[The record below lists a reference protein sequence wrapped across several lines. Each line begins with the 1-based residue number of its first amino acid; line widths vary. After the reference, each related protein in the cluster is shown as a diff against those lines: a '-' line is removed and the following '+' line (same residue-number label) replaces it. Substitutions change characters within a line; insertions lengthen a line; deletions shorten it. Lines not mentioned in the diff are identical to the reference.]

1 MRRFYSA
8 KREDQKYFIEIS
20 DDYFCFFLVLKEE
33 QNFIIKDFKN
43 IYIEKGIEDPEYWSI
58 FQEEFKKFYRPEVKN
73 LDLLVSPK
81 HTVSCTKLLPLIP
94 MKEAH
99 NYCNQ
104 IITHEMGIS
113 SLNYYIDHRIKKLGN
128 DRIAGMFSAIKKE
141 VLDKVIDLCME
152 LDIEVDKIETSLIST
167 EVLFSQLGL
176 IPSQSSI
183 MVLRLQESFTELFIL
198 KDTCVV
204 SYNILNFGFRDI
216 KFALVRTIYT
226 HAQPVEID
234 FEKAG
239 EIITTL
245 GYPQEDG
252 DYSGISH
259 HQIRILLLPVLEI
272 LTERI
277 RTFIQEYKKEIPSE
291 DISTI
296 YLMGKAVSFPGLD
309 KYLEDKL
316 SIPFLNFETLKL
328 ISHIMVDENINI
340 DFSHL
345 DLILSFTFPQE
356 KRYNY
361 FPPHYRFVKESHKLR
376 NKVIAI
382 LALSVGLFSLLY
394 GGIKFNYYYLNKMYN
409 KAKEVYNKLFPLIQ
423 NVDQVERLNKELKEI
438 YKKVN
443 EIYSHYPDWVGIL
456 KELSNITPQEIVLEK
471 LESGKDYNGSFVFL
485 EGDVVTDIGSLNLV
499 FNQFIQA
506 LESSSYFKEVRII
519 TTKQISSE
527 FINQLNFQLRC
538 YLK

>member
-1 MRRFYSA
+1 MRFYPT
-8 KREDQKYFIEIS
+8 KREDQKYFVEIG
-20 DDYFCFFLVLKEE
+20 DDYFCFFLALKEG
-33 QNFIIKDFKN
+33 QKFIIKDFKN
-43 IYIEKGIEDPEYWSI
+43 IYIEKGTEDPEYWSI

-81 HTVSCTKLLPLIP
+81 HAVSCAKLLPLIP
-94 MKEAH
+94 IREAY
-99 NYCNQ
+99 NYCTQ
-104 IITHEMGIS
+104 VITREMGIS
-113 SLNYYIDHRIKKLGN
+113 NLNYYIDHRIKKLGN
-128 DRIAGMFSAIKKE
+128 DSIAGMFSAIKKE
-141 VLDKVIDLCME
+141 VLDKVIDICME
-152 LDIEVDKIETSLIST
+152 LHIEIDRIETSLISA

-176 IPSQSSI
+176 IPAQSSI
-183 MVLRLQESFTELFIL
+183 MVIRLQESFSELFIL
-198 KDTCVV
+198 KDKYVV

-239 EIITTL
+239 EIIETL

-259 HQIRILLLPVLEI
+259 HQIRILLLPALEI
-272 LTERI
+272 LTERM
-277 RTFIQEYKKEIPSE
+277 RVFIQEYKKEIPSE
-291 DISTI
+291 DISSI
-296 YLMGKAVSFPGLD
+296 YLMGKAVNIPGLGR
-309 KYLEDKL
+309 YLEEKL
-316 SIPFLNFETLKL
+316 SIPYLNFETLKL
-328 ISHIMVDENINI
+328 MPNIMVKESLNIEPAYLN
-340 DFSHL
+340 
-345 DLILSFTFPQE
+345 LILAFTLPQE

-361 FPPHYRFVKESHKLR
+361 FPPHYRFVRESHKLR
-376 NKVIAI
+376 NKVIVI
-382 LALSVGLFSLLY
+382 SALSMGLFSLLY
-394 GGIKFNYYYLNKMYN
+394 GGIKFNYYYLNRMCN

-423 NVDQVERLNKELKEI
+423 NVDQVERLNKELEKI

-456 KELSNITPQEIVLEK
+456 KELSNITPQEIVLEG
-471 LESGKDYNGSFVFL
+471 LESGKDDNGVSFIFL
-485 EGDVVTDIGSLNLV
+485 EGNVVTDIGSLNLI

-506 LESSSYFKEVRII
+506 LENSSYFKEVRII